1 VAFPAGHSAES
12 ALRRSLAV
20 TSHQLKVR
28 TMASLLARLRSIG
41 GSSIEPKLQGHVPAL
56 DAIRGLAILGVLL
69 FRFGG
74 GSTGYASAGV
84 PVLPLIDIGAR
95 GVDLFFVLSGFLI
108 TGILADAKSRPRYF
122 LNFYARRTV
131 RIFPLYYAV
140 LLGTLVVWPALAGF
154 AEELQPAQD
163 NAPWLWLYGANVLQS
178 WRGEWC
184 LGYLNHFWSLA
195 VEEHFYL
202 VWPAV
207 IYCLSRQNAMRA
219 CGVLFVAATLG
230 RVAWLKLGGNDVAP
244 EVFTLFRMDGLVA
257 GSWLALAAR
266 SEGGLR
272 RFAAPAKAA
281 LIATTLLL
289 IPLTIKHVRMLTLV
303 DSLWVLECAALLVVV
318 ATAAPATF
326 LARCGE
332 SSVLHWLG
340 KYSYGLYVFANLLIP
355 LLAPV
360 VTAGGLASLLGNQ
373 FAGQLAYL
381 VLMSAATCGAAL
393 ASWHLF
399 EKHCLKLKKYF
410 ESSTQWQAA
419 GAMQPA
425 SAR

>member
-1 VAFPAGHSAES
+1 MLTTSPPAT
-12 ALRRSLAV
+12 V
-20 TSHQLKVR
+20 
-28 TMASLLARLRSIG
+28 
-41 GSSIEPKLQGHVPAL
+41 EPKLQGHVPAL

-74 GSTGYASAGV
+74 GSDGYANAGTSV
-84 PVLPLIDIGAR
+84 VPLIDVGSR

-108 TGILADAKSRPRYF
+108 TGILFDSKSKAGYF

-140 LLGTLVVWPALAGF
+140 LFATLIVWPALAGF
-154 AEELQPAQD
+154 SEELQPAQD
-163 NAPWLWLYGANVLQS
+163 NAPWLWLYGANVLQA

-219 CGVLFVAATLG
+219 CGILFVAATLG
-230 RVAWLKLGGNDVAP
+230 RVTWLKLGGNDVAP

-257 GSWLALAAR
+257 GAWLALAAR

-272 RFAAPAKAA
+272 RFATPAKLV
-281 LIATTLLL
+281 LIATSLLL
-289 IPLTIKHVRMLTLV
+289 IPLSIKHARLLTLV
-303 DSLWVLECAALLVVV
+303 DSLWVVECAALLVIVV
-318 ATAAPATF
+318 TAAPTTF
-326 LARCGE
+326 LGRCGN
-332 SSVLHWLG
+332 SSVLHWFG

-360 VTAGGLASLLGNQ
+360 ITAGGLAALLGSAY
-373 FAGQLAYL
+373 AGQLAYL
-381 VLMSAATCGAAL
+381 VVMSAATCAAAL
-393 ASWHLF
+393 VSWHLF

-410 ESSTQWQAA
+410 EHAPHWQAA
-419 GAMQPA
+419 SGMQTA
-425 SAR
+425 NAR

>member
-1 VAFPAGHSAES
+1 M
-12 ALRRSLAV
+12 LSLF
-20 TSHQLKVR
+20 
-28 TMASLLARLRSIG
+28 ARLNSFG
-41 GSSIEPKLQGHVPAL
+41 GAAIEPRLQGHVPAL

-74 GSTGYASAGV
+74 GSTGFASAGL
-84 PVLPLIDIGAR
+84 PVVPLIDIGAR

-108 TGILADAKSRPRYF
+108 TGILLDAKSKPRYF

-140 LLGTLVVWPALAGF
+140 LFVSLVVWPALAGF

-163 NAPWLWLYGANVLQS
+163 NSPWLWLYGANVLQA

-207 IYCLSRQNAMRA
+207 IYSLSRPTAMRT
-219 CGVLFVAATLG
+219 CGILFVVATLG
-230 RVAWLKLGGNDVAP
+230 RMAWLKLGGNDVAP

-257 GSWLALAAR
+257 GAWLALAAR
-266 SEGGLR
+266 SAGGLR
-272 RFAAPAKAA
+272 RFAGPAKAV
-281 LIATTLLL
+281 LLATTLLL
-289 IPLTIKHVRMLTLV
+289 IPLSIKHARMLTLV
-303 DSLWVLECAALLVVV
+303 DSLWVIECAALLVVV
-318 ATAAPATF
+318 VTAAPATF
-326 LARCGE
+326 LGRCGA
-332 SSVLHWLG
+332 SRLLHWFG

-360 VTAGGLASLLGNQ
+360 LTARGLAETLGSPY
-373 FAGQLAYL
+373 AGQLVYL
-381 VLMSAATCGAAL
+381 ILMSAVTCATAFV
-393 ASWHLF
+393 SWHAF
-399 EKHCLKLKKYF
+399 EKHFLRLKKWF
-410 ESSTQWQAA
+410 ESPAEVPALA
-419 GAMQPA
+419 GAQ
-425 SAR
+425 R

>member
-1 VAFPAGHSAES
+1 MLTTSPES
-12 ALRRSLAV
+12 TV
-20 TSHQLKVR
+20 
-28 TMASLLARLRSIG
+28 
-41 GSSIEPKLQGHVPAL
+41 EPKLQGHVPAL

-74 GSTGYASAGV
+74 GSDGYANAGTSV
-84 PVLPLIDIGAR
+84 VPLIDVGSR

-108 TGILADAKSRPRYF
+108 TGILFDAKSKSGYF

-140 LLGTLVVWPALAGF
+140 LFATLVAWPALAGF

-163 NAPWLWLYGANVLQS
+163 NAPWLWLYGANILQA

-230 RVAWLKLGGNDVAP
+230 RVVWLKLGGNHVAP

-257 GSWLALAAR
+257 GAWLALAAR
-266 SEGGLR
+266 SAGGLR
-272 RFAAPAKAA
+272 RFATPAKAV
-281 LIATTLLL
+281 LIASTLLL
-289 IPLTIKHVRMLTLV
+289 IPLSIKHARLLTLV
-303 DSLWVLECAALLVVV
+303 DSLWVIQCASLLVVV
-318 ATAAPATF
+318 VTAVPTT
-326 LARCGE
+326 LLGRCGD
-332 SSVLHWLG
+332 SRVLHWLG

-360 VTAGGLASLLGNQ
+360 ITAGGLAVLLGSPY
-373 FAGQLAYL
+373 AGQLAYL
-381 VLMSAATCGAAL
+381 VVMSAATCAAAL
-393 ASWHLF
+393 GSWHLF

-410 ESSTQWQAA
+410 DHGAQWQTASGMQAA
-419 GAMQPA
+419 N
-425 SAR
+425 AR

>member
-1 VAFPAGHSAES
+1 
-12 ALRRSLAV
+12 
-20 TSHQLKVR
+20 
-28 TMASLLARLRSIG
+28 
-41 GSSIEPKLQGHVPAL
+41 
-56 DAIRGLAILGVLL
+56 VLL

-74 GSTGYASAGV
+74 GSTGYASAGTAVV
-84 PVLPLIDIGAR
+84 PFIDVGAR

-108 TGILADAKSRPRYF
+108 TGILFDSKSKVGYF

-140 LLGTLVVWPALAGF
+140 LFASLVVWPALVGF

-207 IYCLSRQNAMRA
+207 IYCLSRQSAMRA

-230 RVAWLKLGGNDVAP
+230 RVIWLKLGGNDVAP

-257 GSWLALAAR
+257 GAWLALAAR

-272 RFAAPAKAA
+272 RFATPAKLV

-289 IPLTIKHVRMLTLV
+289 IPLSIKHVRLLTLV
-303 DSLWVLECAALLVVV
+303 DSVWVVECAALLVVV
-318 ATAAPATF
+318 VTAAPAT
-326 LARCGE
+326 LLGRCGS

-355 LLAPV
+355 LFAPLI
-360 VTAGGLASLLGNQ
+360 TAGGLAELLGSAY
-373 FAGQLAYL
+373 AGQLTYL
-381 VLMSAATCGAAL
+381 VVMSAATCAAAL
-393 ASWHLF
+393 LSWHLF

-410 ESSTQWQAA
+410 EHGTQLHSAS
-419 GAMQPA
+419 GMRPA
-425 SAR
+425 NAS

>member
-1 VAFPAGHSAES
+1 M
-12 ALRRSLAV
+12 LRML
-20 TSHQLKVR
+20 T
-28 TMASLLARLRSIG
+28 SLLSRCYRTGESTV
-41 GSSIEPKLQGHVPAL
+41 EPKLHGHVPAL
-56 DAIRGLAILGVLL
+56 DAIRGLAILTVLV

-74 GSTGYASAGV
+74 GSTGYASAGTS
-84 PVLPLIDIGAR
+84 VLPLINVGTR

-108 TGILADAKSRPRYF
+108 TGILFDSKNKSGYF

-140 LLGTLVVWPALAGF
+140 LFATLVVWPALAGF
-154 AEELQPAQD
+154 AVELQPAQE

-207 IYCLSRQNAMRA
+207 IYSLSRQNAMRA

-230 RVAWLKLGGNDVAP
+230 RIIWLKLGGNDVAP

-257 GSWLALAAR
+257 GAWLALAAR
-266 SEGGLR
+266 GAGGLR
-272 RFAAPAKAA
+272 RFAAPARVL
-281 LIATTLLL
+281 LIATTVLL
-289 IPLTIKHVRMLTLV
+289 IPLSIQHARLLTLV
-303 DSLWVLECAALLVVV
+303 DSLWVIECAALLVVV
-318 ATAAPATF
+318 VTAAPTT
-326 LARCGE
+326 LLGRCGA
-332 SSVLHWLG
+332 SCILHWLG

-360 VTAGGLASLLGNQ
+360 ITAGGLAELLGSPY
-373 FAGQLAYL
+373 AGQLVYL
-381 VLMSAATCGAAL
+381 VVMSAVTCGAAL

-410 ESSTQWQAA
+410 EHAPRWTVASGMQA
-419 GAMQPA
+419 A

>member
-1 VAFPAGHSAES
+1 M
-12 ALRRSLAV
+12 L
-20 TSHQLKVR
+20 TSMLN
-28 TMASLLARLRSIG
+28 RLRWAATDSTV
-41 GSSIEPKLQGHVPAL
+41 EPKLQGHVPAL

-74 GSTGYASAGV
+74 GSTGYASAGAT
-84 PVLPLIDIGAR
+84 VLPLVDIGTR

-108 TGILADAKSRPRYF
+108 TGILADAKSKPRYF

-140 LLGTLVVWPALAGF
+140 LLATLIVWPAVVGF
-154 AEELQPAQD
+154 AEELEPAQD

-178 WRGEWC
+178 WRGHWC
-184 LGYLNHFWSLA
+184 LGYFDHFWSLA

-207 IYCLSRQNAMRA
+207 IYWLSKQNAMRA
-219 CGVLFVAATLG
+219 CGALFVAATLG
-230 RVAWLKLGGNDVAP
+230 RVAWLKFGGNDVAP

-257 GSWLALAAR
+257 GAWLALAAR

-272 RFAAPAKAA
+272 RFATPAKA
-281 LIATTLLL
+281 LLVATTLLL
-289 IPLTIKHVRMLTLV
+289 IPLTINHVRLLMLV
-303 DSLWVLECAALLVVV
+303 DSLWTIACAALLVVV
-318 ATAAPATF
+318 VTASPATF
-326 LARCGE
+326 LGRCGK
-332 SSVLHWLG
+332 SPVLHWLG

-360 VTAGGLASLLGNQ
+360 ITAGGLASTLGSE
-373 FAGQLAYL
+373 FGGQLVYL
-381 VLMSAATCGAAL
+381 LLMSLATCGAAL

-399 EKHCLKLKKYF
+399 EKHWLKLKNFF
-410 ESSTQWQAA
+410 ESPPQWHA
-419 GAMQPA
+419 A
-425 SAR
+425 SALPADVSLLRDPYTANAIDNVSTTAT

>member
-1 VAFPAGHSAES
+1 MLTTSPPAT
-12 ALRRSLAV
+12 V
-20 TSHQLKVR
+20 
-28 TMASLLARLRSIG
+28 
-41 GSSIEPKLQGHVPAL
+41 EPKLQGHVPAL

-74 GSTGYASAGV
+74 GSDGYANAGTSV
-84 PVLPLIDIGAR
+84 VPLIDVGSR

-108 TGILADAKSRPRYF
+108 TGILFDSKSKAGYF

-140 LLGTLVVWPALAGF
+140 LFATLIVWPALAGF
-154 AEELQPAQD
+154 SEELQPAQD
-163 NAPWLWLYGANVLQS
+163 NAPWLWLYGANVLQA

-219 CGVLFVAATLG
+219 CGILFVAATLG
-230 RVAWLKLGGNDVAP
+230 RVTWLKLGGNDVAP

-257 GSWLALAAR
+257 GAWLALAAR

-272 RFAAPAKAA
+272 RFATPAKLV
-281 LIATTLLL
+281 LIATSLLL
-289 IPLTIKHVRMLTLV
+289 IPLSIKHARLLTLV
-303 DSLWVLECAALLVVV
+303 DSLWVVECAALLVIVV
-318 ATAAPATF
+318 TAAPTTF
-326 LARCGE
+326 LGRCGN
-332 SSVLHWLG
+332 SSVLHWFG

-360 VTAGGLASLLGNQ
+360 ITAGGLAALLGSAY
-373 FAGQLAYL
+373 AGQLAYL
-381 VLMSAATCGAAL
+381 VVMSAATCAAAL
-393 ASWHLF
+393 VSWHLF

-410 ESSTQWQAA
+410 EHAPHWQAA
-419 GAMQPA
+419 SGIQTAN
-425 SAR
+425 AR

>member
-1 VAFPAGHSAES
+1 MLSSLSGSFRALSPAG
-12 ALRRSLAV
+12 ALSPTDSTV
-20 TSHQLKVR
+20 
-28 TMASLLARLRSIG
+28 
-41 GSSIEPKLQGHVPAL
+41 EPKLQGHVPAL

-74 GSTGYASAGV
+74 GSAGYASAGT
-84 PVLPLIDIGAR
+84 PVVPLIELGTR

-108 TGILADAKSRPRYF
+108 TGILVDAKSKPRYF

-140 LLGTLVVWPALAGF
+140 LLGTLLVWPALAGF
-154 AEELQPAQD
+154 TEELQPAQD
-163 NAPWLWLYGANVLQS
+163 NAPWLWLYGANVLQA

-207 IYCLSRQNAMRA
+207 IYWLSKQNAMRA

-230 RVAWLKLGGNDVAP
+230 RVVWLKLGGNDVAP

-257 GSWLALAAR
+257 GAWLALAAR

-272 RFAAPAKAA
+272 RFALPAKVV

-289 IPLTIKHVRMLTLV
+289 IPLSIKHVRLLTLV
-303 DSLWVLECAALLVVV
+303 DSLWVVECAALLVVV
-318 ATAAPATF
+318 VTASPATF
-326 LARCGE
+326 LGRCGT
-332 SSVLHWLG
+332 SPVLHWLG

-355 LLAPV
+355 LLASV
-360 VTAGGLASLLGNQ
+360 VTAGGLASLLGSQ
-373 FAGQLAYL
+373 LAGQLAYL
-381 VLMSAATCGAAL
+381 VLMSGVTCGAAL

-410 ESSTQWQAA
+410 EHAPHWPAASAMQAA
-419 GAMQPA
+419 N
-425 SAR
+425 AR